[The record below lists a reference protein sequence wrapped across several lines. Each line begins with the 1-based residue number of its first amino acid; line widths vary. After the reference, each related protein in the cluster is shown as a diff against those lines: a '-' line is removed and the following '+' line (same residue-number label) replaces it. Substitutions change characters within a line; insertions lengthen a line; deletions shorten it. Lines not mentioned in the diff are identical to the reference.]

1 MNTLHVLSTLA
12 LAATALSAPAQTF
25 QVANSVGGQQIAASP
40 INQADIYNRINIA
53 QGTAN
58 SAQGTANDAQW
69 RAASARETADRAQ
82 SSANWAGQVAQNAQS
97 TANQGVRWADTA
109 WGYARA
115 VNISSC
121 TMSNGGTPAALA
133 TCTVI
138 ADNLF
143 PHPQ

>member
-1 MNTLHVLSTLA
+1 MKMYPWTGAA
-12 LAATALSAPAQTF
+12 LATALSFNTQAQTF
-25 QVANSVGGQQIAASP
+25 QIASSVGGQQIAASP
-40 INQADIYNRINIA
+40 INQTDIYNRINTA

-69 RAASARETADRAQ
+69 RATNARETADRAQ

-115 VNISSC
+115 VNISNC
-121 TMSNGGTPAALA
+121 TMSNGGTSAAQTA
-133 TCTVI
+133 CTII
-138 ADNLF
+138 ADSLF
-143 PHPQ
+143 PHPR

>member
-1 MNTLHVLSTLA
+1 MKMNPWAGAA
-12 LAATALSAPAQTF
+12 LAATLAFSAQAQTY
-25 QVANSVGGQQIAASP
+25 QVASSVGGQQIAASP
-40 INQADIYNRINIA
+40 INQADIYNRINAA

-69 RAASARETADRAQ
+69 RATNARAAADNAQ
-82 SSANWAGQVAQNAQS
+82 SSANWAGQVAQNAQN

-115 VNISSC
+115 ANISSC
-121 TMSNGGTPAALA
+121 TMSNGGTPAALVN
-133 TCTVI
+133 CTII
-138 ADNLF
+138 ADSLF

>member
-1 MNTLHVLSTLA
+1 MKMNPWAGGALAVTLA
-12 LAATALSAPAQTF
+12 LSAQAQTYD
-25 QVANSVGGQQIAASP
+25 VASSVGGQQNAAAP
-40 INQADIYNRINIA
+40 INQTDIYNRINAA

-69 RAASARETADRAQ
+69 RATSARETADRAQ
-82 SSANWAGQVAQNAQS
+82 NSANWAGQVAQNAQS

-115 VNISSC
+115 VNISNC
-121 TMSNGGTPAALA
+121 TMSNGGTPAAQTA
-133 TCTVI
+133 CTII